1 MYVLYQ
7 ESEPQVQFAGQVQ
20 LEGALAQVAGDD
32 HTGESYVKTGGVV
45 ALLTGGLHSAILR
58 TRSDEMLC
66 KDPNI

>member
-66 KDPNI
+66 KYPNI

>member
-7 ESEPQVQFAGQVQ
+7 ESESQVQFAGQVQ
-20 LEGALAQVAGDD
+20 LEGALAQVAGYDN
-32 HTGESYVKTGGVV
+32 TAESCVKTGGAV

-66 KDPNI
+66 KDPHI

>member
-7 ESEPQVQFAGQVQ
+7 ESEPQVQFAWQVQ

-32 HTGESYVKTGGVV
+32 YTAESCVKTGGAV
-45 ALLTGGLHSAILR
+45 ALLTGGLHSAILQ

-66 KDPNI
+66 KYPHI

>member
-32 HTGESYVKTGGVV
+32 HTAESCVKTGDGGITYRWA
-45 ALLTGGLHSAILR
+45 ALRNT
-58 TRSDEMLC
+58 
-66 KDPNI
+66 PNSFR

>member
-20 LEGALAQVAGDD
+20 LEGALAQVAGYN
-32 HTGESYVKTGGVV
+32 HAAESCVKTGVIV

-66 KDPNI
+66 KDPHI